1 MDKINNYASPW
12 AFLVA
17 QIVKKSAC
25 NARDPGS
32 ILGSER
38 SPGEGNDY
46 LLQYSGLEN
55 SIDRG
60 SWWVIVH
67 GTQRGGHD

>member
-1 MDKINNYASPW
+1 MGKE
-12 AFLVA
+12 
-17 QIVKKSAC
+17 SAC
-25 NARDPGS
+25 NEGD
-32 ILGSER
+32 LGSGLER